1 MSSRHPGPV
10 LLSLAVAA
18 TVASAIGSEDAR
30 AQSLR
35 TPSTPQMSRAVV
47 ADLGEERGFVPESQR
62 MSPWYE
68 AGRAAVRDAKA
79 LAPVR
84 GRARN
89 VILFVGDGMGM
100 STVTAARI
108 RAGQLAGASG
118 EENFLSFERFPYVAL
133 AKTYTVDH
141 QVADSAG
148 TATALFAGV
157 KTRSGVLGVNET
169 VALGDFAAVRGN
181 EVVTIL
187 EIAERRGLA
196 TGIVTTTRVTHG
208 TPAAL
213 YAKSADRHWEDD
225 ADMLALAPAAKSAGF
240 PDIAR
245 QLVEHPIGD
254 GIDVVLGGGRTSFFP
269 ASIEDPED
277 KGVKGRRLDGRDLV
291 GEWLTSGRHASFVW
305 NRQQLLELDPDATGR
320 VLGLFDPED
329 MEYES
334 KRASDTAGEPSLTE
348 MTRVAVRLLSRDPE
362 GFFLMVEGGRIDH
375 AHHQGSAYMA
385 LGETIEFANAVEAA
399 ASATNPRDTL
409 IVVTSDHG
417 HVLTIS
423 GYPRRGNPILGLVD
437 ESYEGATG
445 AKQKAIDHCGL
456 PYTTLSYANGPGHS
470 RACPPSPVAA
480 TGESAAAE
488 NARVPAADAAAVGRR
503 DLTGVDTTAPDYLQE
518 STVPLHSETHSGEDV
533 AVYAQG
539 PRSHLVHG
547 TLEQN
552 VIFHILLAAMSR

>member
-1 MSSRHPGPV
+1 MSSRHLGT
-10 LLSLAVAA
+10 LSLALSVAA
-18 TVASAIGSEDAR
+18 VVASSISTEDAR
-30 AQSLR
+30 AQSMR
-35 TPSTPQMSRAVV
+35 ASSAPQMTRADD
-47 ADLGEERGFVPESQR
+47 ADLGEDRGFLPESQR
-62 MSPWYE
+62 RSPWYE
-68 AGRAAVRDAKA
+68 AGRATVRDAKA
-79 LAPVR
+79 LAPAR

-89 VILFVGDGMGM
+89 VILFVGDGMGL

-118 EENFLSFERFPYVAL
+118 EENSLSFERFPYVAL

-148 TATALFAGV
+148 TATALFSGV
-157 KTRSGVLGVNET
+157 KTRSGVLGVNEN
-169 VALGDFAAVRGN
+169 VALGDFAAVHGN

-196 TGIVTTTRVTHG
+196 TGFVTTTRVTHG

-225 ADMLALAPAAKSAGF
+225 ADMLALAPAAKSAGVA
-240 PDIAR
+240 DIAR
-245 QLVEHPIGD
+245 QLVEHSIGD
-254 GIDVVLGGGRTSFFP
+254 GIDVALGGGRTSFFP
-269 ASIEDPED
+269 ATIEDPED

-291 GEWLTSGRHASFVW
+291 GEWLTSGRHATFVW
-305 NRQQLLELDPDATGR
+305 NRQQLLEIDPDATGR

-329 MEYES
+329 LDYES
-334 KRASDTAGEPSLTE
+334 KRASDAAGEPSLTE
-348 MTRVAVRLLSRDPE
+348 MTRVAIRLLSRDPD

-375 AHHQGSAYMA
+375 AHHQGSAYLA

-399 ASATNPRDTL
+399 ASTTNPRDTL

-445 AKQKAIDHCGL
+445 AKQKAADHCGL

-470 RACPPSPVAA
+470 RACPPAPVAA
-480 TGESAAAE
+480 TGESATAANPRE
-488 NARVPAADAAAVGRR
+488 STVDAAAVGRR
-503 DLTGVDTTAPDYLQE
+503 NLTGVDTTAPDYLQ
-518 STVPLHSETHSGEDV
+518 
-533 AVYAQG
+533 
-539 PRSHLVHG
+539 
-547 TLEQN
+547 
-552 VIFHILLAAMSR
+552 

>member
-1 MSSRHPGPV
+1 MSSRHLGP
-10 LLSLAVAA
+10 LALSVAIIAGA
-18 TVASAIGSEDAR
+18 TVAEQAP
-30 AQSLR
+30 AQSSR
-35 TPSTPQMSRAVV
+35 ATSTAQMSRLSD
-47 ADLGEERGFVPESQR
+47 ADLGDDRGVVPESQR
-62 MSPWYE
+62 RSPWYE
-68 AGRAAVRDAKA
+68 AGRAAVRDAKTLSPA
-79 LAPVR
+79 R

-89 VILFVGDGMGM
+89 VILFIGDGMGI
-100 STVTAARI
+100 STITAARI
-108 RAGQLAGASG
+108 RAGQLAGATG
-118 EENFLSFERFPYVAL
+118 EENTLSFERFPYVAL
-133 AKTYTVDH
+133 SKTYTIDH

-157 KTRSGVLGVNET
+157 KTRSGVLGVNEN
-169 VALGDFAAVRGN
+169 VALGDFVAVSGN
-181 EVVTIL
+181 EVSTIL

-196 TGIVTTTRVTHG
+196 TGVVTTTRVTHG

-213 YAKSADRHWEDD
+213 YAKSPDRHWEDD
-225 ADMLALAPAAKSAGF
+225 ADMVALAPAATSAGF

-245 QLVEHPIGD
+245 QLIEHSIGD

-269 ASIEDPED
+269 VAIEDPED
-277 KGVKGRRLDGRDLV
+277 KGVKGRRLDGRDLI
-291 GEWLTSGRHASFVW
+291 GEWLTSGRHAAFVW

-348 MTRVAVRLLSRDPE
+348 MTRVAIRLLSRDPD

-375 AHHQGSAYMA
+375 AHHQASAFMA
-385 LGETIEFANAVEAA
+385 LGETIELASAVEAA

-409 IVVTSDHG
+409 IVVTADHG

-445 AKQKAIDHCGL
+445 ARQKAVDHCGL

-470 RACPPSPVAA
+470 RACPPSPTPP
-480 TGESAAAE
+480 TGEVAGDE
-488 NARVPAADAAAVGRR
+488 TARASSPDAAAVGRR
-503 DLTGVDTTAPDYLQE
+503 DLTGVDTTAPEYLQE

-533 AVYAQG
+533 PVYAQG